1 LGVPTPLRYRLH
13 LDPDPAAGTFAGE
26 LTLDLALAGPAD
38 EIALDCLDLEISGAW
53 IDGRLA
59 DWRID
64 GARLVVTPDRPLSAA
79 ASLRIAYAGRLSDSP
94 RGLYLSEGFVAAQ
107 LQPDHARRVFPCF
120 DDPALRAVF
129 ELSVTVP
136 EGQVAI
142 SNAAAV
148 SDADGATTFAPTPPL
163 PTHLMTVAVGA
174 FQSVSDGAVSL
185 HSLTPNA
192 NDAWVLRTAAA
203 TAAFYGVW
211 LGHPYAFGKL
221 DLVLLPQTGAAGME
235 NTGAIF
241 LRQAALTRPTREA
254 ATLVAHEIAHQWFGG
269 LVTPAGWEEL
279 WLNEGFATFLAP
291 KAVAAIAPEL
301 FDEAAETRQIREAL
315 HVDWAPTG
323 RPLRQ
328 PAPTSGQIAELF
340 DVIAYRKGAGLLRM
354 LEGWLGEAAFR
365 QGLRLY
371 LERHALGV
379 AASADLWAALEAA
392 SGEPVARVAGPFA
405 DQAGAPAVR
414 LDWRDETLDITR
426 EDGGAGPLPLRLR
439 IGLRDGRVVTREQ
452 ILDDAARL
460 VLDAPVA
467 WAFANPGA
475 ATYAR
480 ALPTPT
486 RPPLDTLTD
495 AEATVVL
502 EDSWLSLWIGET
514 DLLACLALIGDA
526 GVAGLA
532 LGSARNHLR
541 EIGDLLAGGA
551 RRAAFDRWRAGFANL
566 AAPPEPDVEAL
577 LADVSAGGEEESLI
591 LDLCA
596 LRDPAARPRQLALL
610 AEPTLSEASAQLA
623 CETLLGNSAAA
634 QETWTWLK
642 AHWDAA
648 GNRLVGWGGR
658 GAIAGLAAFSDPA
671 MSRDIA
677 AFFAGRIPPGAER
690 TLEASLAR
698 IAGRAHFRQRW
709 QTSMDCLLMQAATGA
724 PPATAGQLANRRRLG
739 LLAAGFDGA
748 LLQRRL
754 LDQQGQ
760 APPPWMH
767 TADNLQAAL
776 AAVERQ
782 MIQAWGGGTPAAGNL
797 VQSLVDDL
805 TAAADQLER
814 LGRKLAD
821 GDTATWR
828 QAVAAFA
835 RGRATRD
842 RLGDEAILLAA
853 LSGDRDGADRL
864 RAGVL
869 VRPADAELDLFAT
882 TPNRRQRLALKAAAA
897 DIPAALR
904 DLAAELASVPTP

>member
-1 LGVPTPLRYRLH
+1 MPTPLRYRLH
-13 LDPDPAAGTFAGE
+13 LDPAPAAGTFAGD
-26 LTLDLALAGPAD
+26 LTLELAGPTD
-38 EIALDCLDLEISGAW
+38 EIALDCLDLEIGGAW
-53 IDGRLA
+53 IDGRPVG
-59 DWRID
+59 WRID
-64 GARLVVTPDRPLSAA
+64 GGRLVLTPGAPLAQTVSV
-79 ASLRIAYAGRLSDSP
+79 RITYAGKLSDTP
-94 RGLYLSEGFVAAQ
+94 RGLYRGEGFVAAQ
-107 LQPDHARRVFPCF
+107 LQPDHAPRVFPCL
-120 DDPALRAVF
+120 DDPALRAVLD
-129 ELSVTVP
+129 LSVTLP
-136 EGQVAI
+136 EDQVAI
-142 SNAAAV
+142 SNAAQV
-148 SDADGATTFAPTPPL
+148 SHAGGVTTFAPTPPL
-163 PTHLMTVAVGA
+163 PTHLMTLAIGA
-174 FQSVSDGAVSL
+174 FHRMSKGRVTLAALAQGPTYGWVVDTAV
-185 HSLTPNA
+185 
-192 NDAWVLRTAAA
+192 A
-203 TAAFYGVW
+203 TLEAFEAW
-211 LGHPYAFGKL
+211 LGVPYPFGKL

-235 NTGAIF
+235 NSGAIF
-241 LRQAALTRPTREA
+241 LRQSALARPGREA
-254 ATLVAHEIAHQWFGG
+254 ATLIAHEIAHQWFGG
-269 LVTPAGWEEL
+269 LVTPTGWEEL

-291 KAVAAIAPEL
+291 KAVAAVAPDL
-301 FDEAAETRQIREAL
+301 FDDAAETRQIREAL
-315 HVDWAPTG
+315 HVDWAPIG
-323 RPLRQ
+323 RPLRR
-328 PAPTSGQIAELF
+328 AAATSGQIAELF
-340 DVIAYRKGAGLLRM
+340 DIVAYRKGAGLLRM
-354 LEGWLGEAAFR
+354 LEGWLGEAVFR

-371 LERHALGV
+371 LERHAYGV
-379 AASADLWAALEAA
+379 AASGDLWAALEAA
-392 SGEPVARVAGPFA
+392 SGRPVARFAEPFV

-414 LDWRDETLDITR
+414 LGWRDETLDITR

-439 IGLRDGRVVTREQ
+439 IGLRDGGVETQ
-452 ILDDAARL
+452 DMILDGAARL
-460 VLDAPVA
+460 VLDTPVA

-486 RPPLDTLTD
+486 RPPLDLLTD
-495 AEATVVL
+495 AEATVLL

-526 GVAGLA
+526 GAAGLA

-551 RRAAFDRWRAGFANL
+551 RRAAFDKWRASLANL
-566 AAPPEPDVEAL
+566 AAPPEPKVEAL
-577 LADVSAGGEEESLI
+577 LTRLAAGGEEEGLV
-591 LDLCA
+591 LEVCA

-610 AEPTLSEASAQLA
+610 ADPALSEASAQLA

-642 AHWDAA
+642 AHWDVA
-648 GNRLVGWGGR
+648 GDRLVGWGGR

-671 MSRDIA
+671 MSREVA
-677 AFFAGRIPPGAER
+677 VFFAGRTPPGAER
-690 TLEASLAR
+690 TLAASLAR

-709 QTSMDCLLMQAATGA
+709 QTLMDCLLMQAANGA
-724 PPATAGQLANRRRLG
+724 PPASAGQLADRRRLG

-782 MIQAWGGGTPAAGNL
+782 MIRAWGGATPHIGNL
-797 VQSLVDDL
+797 AQSLIADL

-835 RGRATRD
+835 RGQATRH

-864 RAGVL
+864 RAQAMA
-869 VRPADAELDLFAT
+869 RPADPPLDLFAT

-897 DIPAALR
+897 DTPAALR